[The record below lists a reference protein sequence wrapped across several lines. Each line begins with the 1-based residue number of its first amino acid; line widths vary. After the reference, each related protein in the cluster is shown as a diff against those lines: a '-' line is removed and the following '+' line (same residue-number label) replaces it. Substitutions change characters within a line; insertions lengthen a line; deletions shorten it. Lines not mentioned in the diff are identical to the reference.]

1 MPVVALA
8 PAAVISA
15 FMALLFVLA
24 WSVWGPAFN
33 KMLSGI
39 RIPGLGVIGDI
50 VNAGIS
56 LALSIALDALEGIY
70 QILLNLLDGAIKP
83 AVDFVDNI
91 VYAVDSQFGAVA
103 DFAQQTTDAI
113 IGLTA
118 HVIPG
123 GIAALSDTLA
133 QQVGAV
139 YDAANGIAQ
148 NVASLEAQLQ
158 AVTQGAATSIT
169 NAAHYY
175 TDTQIAALRTSLV
188 DLINHAGVDLT
199 GVGGLVH
206 SQISAALGLVDTAI
220 TGAIGTSEG
229 FATDLFQTA
238 EADIAA
244 ALSTAEGYADS
255 IAATLGGISAT
266 DIDQA
271 ISGALAGIYTDVD
284 AAIDGAITAAG
295 TGDIDIVAGLRA
307 IPRVIP
313 LDIAGLA
320 TLAGATTLA
329 LTRYLS
335 ECGIPNCNNLSQYGK
350 DLQNLLG
357 LVGDASF
364 VALLVELIHHPSEA
378 AQTVHDT
385 FGGAID
391 AGTGLTR
398 ELLGV

>member
-1 MPVVALA
+1 MPLVAIA
-8 PAAVISA
+8 PAAFVSA
-15 FMALLFVLA
+15 LMALLFLLA
-24 WSVWGPAFN
+24 WSVWGPAIN
-33 KMLSGI
+33 KTLAGV

-50 VNAGIS
+50 VNAGIQ
-56 LALSIALDALEGIY
+56 LALSIAVDALEGIY

-83 AVDFVDNI
+83 VVDFIDGI

-103 DFAQQTTDAI
+103 DYAQQTTSAI

-123 GIAALSDTLA
+123 GLAQLSDTLA
-133 QQVGAV
+133 AQVGAV
-139 YDAANGIAQ
+139 YDAANGVAQ

-158 AVTQGAATSIT
+158 AVTQSAAQLIT
-169 NAAHYY
+169 DAAHYY

-229 FATDLFQTA
+229 FATDLFRTA

-244 ALSTAEGYADS
+244 ALSTAEGYTDS

-271 ISGALAGIYTDVD
+271 ITGALAGIYTDID
-284 AAIDGAITAAG
+284 QAIDGAISAAG

-307 IPRVIP
+307 IPRVVP
-313 LDIAGLA
+313 VDIAGLA
-320 TLAGATTLA
+320 VLTGTSVLA
-329 LTRYLS
+329 LTRYLG
-335 ECGIPNCNNLSQYGK
+335 ECGIPTCNNLSQYGK
-350 DLQNLLG
+350 DLQALLG

-364 VALLVELIHHPSEA
+364 VALLVELIHHPSKA